1 MELSCEKTL
10 NVFGEVLTHTHTHT
24 HTHTFILLPPSRLSH
39 LSEQNRGSLRVIS
52 LFGDTNK
59 SNRALHH
66 VNFPPLHHPE
76 LAVT

>member
-1 MELSCEKTL
+1 M
-10 NVFGEVLTHTHTHT
+10 
-24 HTHTFILLPPSRLSH
+24 
-39 LSEQNRGSLRVIS
+39 RVIS

-66 VNFPPLHHPE
+66 VNFPPPHHPE